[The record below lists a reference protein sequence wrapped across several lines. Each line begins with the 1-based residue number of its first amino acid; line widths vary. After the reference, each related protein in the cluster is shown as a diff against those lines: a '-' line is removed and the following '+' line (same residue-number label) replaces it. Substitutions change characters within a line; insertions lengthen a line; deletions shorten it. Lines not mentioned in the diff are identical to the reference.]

1 VWQELAPTREIIS
14 RNFDS
19 YGMTEGN
26 RNTLLLRYCHEQGS
40 TKRLV
45 TVDELFRPR
54 TLEFT
59 EVRG

>member
-1 VWQELAPTREIIS
+1 
-14 RNFDS
+14 
-19 YGMTEGN
+19 MTEGN

-54 TLEFT
+54 TLELT